1 MARNVSYTRINNN
14 ANGNPRL
21 VVHHLE
27 LLTSEELDSSFLS
40 WAGVK
45 YDLALMRAK
54 PMGGKKYHNKSYG
67 GGIVFQEYE
76 GCLDNTI
83 ERCFN
88 SFEQSKVYTDAQN
101 QIALV
106 IVNDYASY
114 TECLSAV
121 RKGMQ
126 GIMQA
131 SHAFG
136 AVFHQCQITA
146 DKIKKQFKI
155 KVSAG
160 AVWLAACMVCMELEE
175 TVNEEKKA

>member
-1 MARNVSYTRINNN
+1 MSRNVSYTRINNDV
-14 ANGNPRL
+14 NGNPRL

-27 LLTSEELDSSFLS
+27 LLTSEELNSSFLS

-76 GCLDNTI
+76 GCLI
-83 ERCFN
+83 ERCFS
-88 SFEQSKVYTDAQN
+88 SFEQSKVYNDAQN

-106 IVNDYASY
+106 VVNDYASY

-121 RKGMQ
+121 RNGMQ
-126 GIMQA
+126 GLMQA
-131 SHAFG
+131 SHAFT
-136 AVFHQCQITA
+136 AVFHQCQLTS

-155 KVSAG
+155 KVSTG

-175 TVNEEKKA
+175 TVYEENKG

>member
-1 MARNVSYTRINNN
+1 MSRNVSYTRINNDV
-14 ANGNPRL
+14 NGNPRL

-27 LLTSEELDSSFLS
+27 LLTREESNSSFLS

-54 PMGGKKYHNKSYG
+54 SKGGKKYHNKSHG
-67 GGIVFQEYE
+67 GGVVFQEYE

-88 SFEQSKVYTDAQN
+88 SFKQSKVYTDAQN

-106 IVNDYASY
+106 VVNHASY
-114 TECLSAV
+114 IECLNTM

-131 SHAFG
+131 SHVFG
-136 AVFHQCQITA
+136 VVLHQCQITA
-146 DKIKKQFKI
+146 DRIKKQFKVKI
-155 KVSAG
+155 STG

-175 TVNEEKKA
+175 TVNEEKKG

>member
-1 MARNVSYTRINNN
+1 MTSNVSYTRINNDV
-14 ANGNPRL
+14 NGNTRL
-21 VVHHLE
+21 VVHYLE
-27 LLTSEELDSSFLS
+27 LLTSEELSSSFLS
-40 WAGVK
+40 WAGLK

-83 ERCFN
+83 ERCFS
-88 SFEQSKVYTDAQN
+88 SFEQSKVWGDAQN

-106 IVNDYASY
+106 IVNDYPSY
-114 TECLSAV
+114 IYCLDAV

-126 GIMQA
+126 GMMQA

-136 AVFHQCQITA
+136 AVFHQCQNTA
-146 DKIKKQFKI
+146 DNIKNQFKI
-155 KVSAG
+155 KVSNG

-175 TVNEEKKA
+175 TVNEENKG